1 MVVDVNNE
9 WTRRQV
15 TNLLL
20 RLGQPIVREDHVL
33 RSLLVI
39 FINLFV
45 GYSYQ
50 LQDASGKGNN
60 GQ

>member
-1 MVVDVNNE
+1 MVVDVNDE
-9 WTRRQV
+9 STRRQV

-20 RLGQPIVREDHVL
+20 GLSQPIVSEDHVF
-33 RSLLVI
+33 RSLPVT